1 MDVFAHT
8 VMGRNTSSKRTVF
21 TGGSKQGEVS
31 EITRKNS
38 NTIIRVTVY
47 ISNNIVKDKREYN

>member
-1 MDVFAHT
+1 MFPRDMDVFAHT

-21 TGGSKQGEVS
+21 TGGSKQGGVS

-38 NTIIRVTVY
+38 NIIIRIIILTY
-47 ISNNIVKDKREYN
+47 